1 MFKTDNSLHVFVGPN
16 SATEDLSFQNDV
28 TASAATGSGSIFVVD
43 EVGEAHSNAITA
55 GELFKIGQKHADGS
69 VNFSPL
75 LKFSDA
81 SIVGKATVARTEQS
95 SVFGF
100 NGASGSVDDI
110 NSNRYTLRVAFKNNV
125 DMFSEQSD
133 LHFFEYVSDANAT
146 QIEIIDYLAQVMSK
160 NEKFSGKKLGK
171 KRGSVRVDR
180 LLGGAGTDCAS
191 IDSGNLATAAVVNGS
206 THVACGS
213 ISSAIISGG
222 VAVGNYIRFD
232 EAAGSTDDQAEPV
245 YKIVEANATNNYIV
259 LDQPYQGATA
269 SLEDDDCFIITA
281 ADAASD
287 AAGIRIVGLEQEWK
301 LGRLTDTQVTFE
313 VTLDGWGTTAAPAV
327 TAAVA
332 GDGHGKKV
340 AELEWFGKGAQG
352 APYRTGII
360 SNETDITLY
369 GNKDVYYDMLE
380 IDATLANP
388 SHAVAGSGVSKC
400 KVVLAIPELIH
411 ATDGAELNASFGV
424 TIYA

>member
-16 SATEDLSFQNDV
+16 LGLAAADLIFQND
-28 TASAATGSGSIFVVD
+28 TTAATAIGAGSIFIVD
-43 EVGEAHSNAITA
+43 EA
-55 GELFKIGQKHADGS
+55 GAAFDGVISGDFKIGQKNADGT
-69 VNFSPL
+69 FAFTPL
-75 LKFSDA
+75 LDFANCTLKPKTHVNNRS
-81 SIVGKATVARTEQS
+81 EQS

-100 NGASGSVDDI
+100 NGASGSVQAI
-110 NSNRYTLRVAFKNNV
+110 NSNRYTLRVAFKNNT

-133 LHFFEYVSDANAT
+133 LHFFEFVSDANAT
-146 QIEIIDYLAQVMSK
+146 QQEIVDYFAQVMSK
-160 NEKFSGKKLGK
+160 NEKFCGLLLGK
-171 KRGSVRVDR
+171 KRGSVKVERLNDEASAFVDF
-180 LLGGAGTDCAS
+180 GTGVDP
-191 IDSGNLATAAVVNGS
+191 TFTNGS
-206 THVACGS
+206 THVSCADVDD
-213 ISSAIISGG
+213 ATTNAAL
-222 VAVGNYIRFD
+222 AVGEYILV
-232 EAAGSTDDQAEPV
+232 AAADAQADTDPI
-245 YKIVEANATNNYIV
+245 YKVVSIDTTNNFFV
-259 LDQPYQGATA
+259 LDQPYQGA
-269 SLEDDDCFIITA
+269 SGTA
-281 ADAASD
+281 ADARVARLD
-287 AAGIRIVGLEQEWK
+287 AATVQAGEAGLKITALEQEWK
-301 LGRLTDTQVTFE
+301 LGRITDTQVTFE
-313 VTLDGWGTTAAPAV
+313 VTLDGWGDTTAV
-327 TAAVA
+327 VDTAAVA

-411 ATDGAELNASFGV
+411 ATDGGELNASFGV